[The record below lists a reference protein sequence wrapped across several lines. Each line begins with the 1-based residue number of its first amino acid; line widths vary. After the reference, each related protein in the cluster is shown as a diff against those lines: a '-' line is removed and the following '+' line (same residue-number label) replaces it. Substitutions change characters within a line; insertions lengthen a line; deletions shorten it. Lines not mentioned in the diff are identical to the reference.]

1 MGQQQAARPIH
12 EWVVNQPWRLR
23 ELFMKQHSS
32 TGVRH
37 LSAHCREVP
46 SKLSSPPLNVTRTP
60 SYVWRNI
67 FSKRKEFEV
76 SD

>member
-46 SKLSSPPLNVTRTP
+46 RLPTKHSPPPLNVTRAP
-60 SYVWRNI
+60 SYGETFSLNVRNL
-67 FSKRKEFEV
+67 R
-76 SD
+76 